1 MKKTLFTVTAI
12 LTITIAVWGAEKT
25 KPTLYIDAQDGF
37 DTYVTA
43 AIAKKEVPVE
53 VVTDKSKA
61 DYVLQAS
68 AVQTHK
74 ESNGGKIARCL
85 FAYCAGIEDRGNVS
99 VKLVKSEST
108 AVVWAY
114 AVNKGRGQ
122 KNDQSMAEAIAK
134 HLKEYFK

>member
-1 MKKTLFTVTAI
+1 MKRTILAI
-12 LTITIAVWGAEKT
+12 GAICVFVVLGWCAERA

-43 AIAKKEVPVE
+43 AIAKKGVPIE

-61 DYVLQAS
+61 DFVLQAS

-74 ESNGGKIARCL
+74 ESSGGKIARCI

-99 VKLVKSEST
+99 VKLVKSDSS